1 MSNLRP
7 VGSAIENVPHMMA
20 FLDALAKTLT
30 SIDISSVLVQLPD
43 YAPSVAL
50 PYLAEQYDMLG
61 YKGYSL
67 CTTDDQRRALLR
79 NAVNINR
86 KLGTP
91 YSIEQAIIS
100 IGYPNA
106 IVTEGTGIYYNGIYN
121 FDGSK
126 RYGGGKWYN
135 IDVEVFYTG
144 AAPTTSQITLITGM
158 INKYKSTRSVLFNL
172 KFTEQ
177 V

>member
-1 MSNLRP
+1 MSNARA
-7 VGSAIENVPHMMA
+7 VGSGIENVPHMMA
-20 FLDALAKTLT
+20 FLDALAKTL
-30 SIDISSVLVQLPD
+30 SSVDISNVLVQLPD
-43 YAPSVAL
+43 YAPSDAL
-50 PYLAEQYDMLG
+50 PFLAEQFDMLG

-67 CTTDDQRRALLR
+67 CTTDEQRRALIR
-79 NAVNINR
+79 NAPAINR
-86 KLGTP
+86 TLGTP

-106 IVTEGTGIYYNGIYN
+106 IVTEGTGIFHNGVYRHN
-121 FDGSK
+121 GLK
-126 RYGGGKWYN
+126 RHGGAKWFN

-144 AAPTTSQITLITGM
+144 APPTNAQITLITGM

-177 V
+177 I